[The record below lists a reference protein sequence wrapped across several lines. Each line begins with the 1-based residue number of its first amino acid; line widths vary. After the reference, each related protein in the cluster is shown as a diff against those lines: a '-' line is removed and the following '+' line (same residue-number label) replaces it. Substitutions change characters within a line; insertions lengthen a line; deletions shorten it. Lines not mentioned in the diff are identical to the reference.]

1 MRILS
6 TTIMSAVL
14 LMTACASDTNKNKAV
29 GDWHGQ
35 LDTGSGKLTLI
46 VTIKEDGEGTLSGVL
61 ETPDQAPGTLI
72 LITTVMAQ
80 DDHLHLDLQ
89 TIAAVYDGDWNAPEK
104 SWFGVWKQSGVELP
118 LKLEP
123 GRPAPPAIVEGMDG
137 IWEGSVTRK
146 SEPVQLIISIETK
159 DGATRASFASP
170 TNRLKGIPVKN
181 LERRGNSVRF
191 SVPATGSSYQGL
203 IAEDGAS
210 MTGIWKYRTFSD
222 EVTFV
227 LGGDQ

>member
-6 TTIMSAVL
+6 AIIMSAAL
-14 LMTACASDTNKNKAV
+14 LMTACASDRNKNKAV

-46 VTIKEDGEGTLSGVL
+46 VTIKEDGEGALSGVM

-72 LITTVMAQ
+72 SITTVTAQ

-89 TIAAVYDGDWNAPEK
+89 PVAAVYDGDWNASEK
-104 SWFGVWKQSGVELP
+104 SWSGVWKQSGVELP
-118 LKLEP
+118 LTLEQ
-123 GRPAPPAIVEGMDG
+123 GRPAPPAIVNGMDG
-137 IWEGSVTRK
+137 IWEGSVMRK
-146 SEPVQLIISIETK
+146 SGPVQLIISIETK

-181 LERRGNSVRF
+181 LERTGNSIRF
-191 SVPATGSSYQGL
+191 SVPATGSNYQGQ
-203 IAEDGAS
+203 IAEDEAS
-210 MTGIWKYRTFSD
+210 MTGIWKFRTFSD

-227 LGGDQ
+227 RKGDQ